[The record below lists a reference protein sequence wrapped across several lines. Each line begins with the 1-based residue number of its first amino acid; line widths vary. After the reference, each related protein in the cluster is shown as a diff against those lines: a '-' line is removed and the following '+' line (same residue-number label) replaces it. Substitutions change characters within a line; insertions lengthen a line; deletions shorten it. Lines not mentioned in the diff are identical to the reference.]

1 MNTHITLVISAI
13 DKKALQ
19 LALELASRKIC
30 EDDTMFFI
38 HDDYRMTYELFDNE
52 TLKTFEVDPDEF
64 LYQDI
69 SFMNKDDI

>member
-19 LALELASRKIC
+19 SALELASRKIY

-69 SFMNKDDI
+69 SFMKKDN

>member
-1 MNTHITLVISAI
+1 MNTHITLVISAT

-19 LALELASRKIC
+19 SALELASRKIN

-38 HDDYRMTYELFDNE
+38 HDDYRMTYEIFDSE

-69 SFMNKDDI
+69 SFMKKEDI

>member
-19 LALELASRKIC
+19 SALELASRKIC

>member
-19 LALELASRKIC
+19 LALELASIKIC

-69 SFMNKDDI
+69 SFMKKDN

>member
-69 SFMNKDDI
+69 SFMKKDN

>member
-1 MNTHITLVISAI
+1 MNTHITLVISAM
-13 DKKALQ
+13 DKKSLQ
-19 LALELASRKIC
+19 SALELASRKIC

-69 SFMNKDDI
+69 SFMKKDN

>member
-13 DKKALQ
+13 DKKALKS
-19 LALELASRKIC
+19 ALEFASRTIS

-38 HDDYRMTYELFDNE
+38 HDDYRMTYEIFDNE
-52 TLKTFEVDPDEF
+52 TLNTFEVDPDEF

-69 SFMNKDDI
+69 SFIKIEDI

>member
-1 MNTHITLVISAI
+1 MKTHITLVISAI

-19 LALELASRKIC
+19 SALELASRKIY

-69 SFMNKDDI
+69 SFMKKDN

>member
-13 DKKALQ
+13 DKKALKS
-19 LALELASRKIC
+19 ALEYACRTIDQ
-30 EDDTMFFI
+30 DDTIFYM
-38 HDDYRMTYELFDNE
+38 HDDYRMSYEMFDNE

-69 SFMNKDDI
+69 SFMKKED